1 MVSYVKNIFV
11 LFLSLLNRN
20 RDIFFRFLLLVF
32 DAVKGTGTVP
42 PQFDDSS
49 FGSNRPH
56 QFWFND
62 RYGDGDLNLFMPGW
76 RVGCFDQPWRPR
88 FFRVVET
95 EVRIKNLKTL
105 LNNSFAVLHWRLQLR
120 TFCGDLISTE
130 LFTSDTAHRTIFKIK
145 HCLAHTK
152 FCLSILFSTMSQLFL
167 RFLHTIRWMVL

>member
-49 FGSNRPH
+49 FGSNRPY

-62 RYGDGDLNLFMPGW
+62 RYGDGDLNLFMPG
-76 RVGCFDQPWRPR
+76 
-88 FFRVVET
+88 
-95 EVRIKNLKTL
+95 
-105 LNNSFAVLHWRLQLR
+105 
-120 TFCGDLISTE
+120 
-130 LFTSDTAHRTIFKIK
+130 
-145 HCLAHTK
+145 
-152 FCLSILFSTMSQLFL
+152 
-167 RFLHTIRWMVL
+167 